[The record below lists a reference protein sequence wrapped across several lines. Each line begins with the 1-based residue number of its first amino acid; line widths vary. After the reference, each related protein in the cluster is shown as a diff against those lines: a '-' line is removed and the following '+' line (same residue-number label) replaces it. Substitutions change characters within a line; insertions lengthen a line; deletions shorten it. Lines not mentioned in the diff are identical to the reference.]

1 MSAPALA
8 GREDIVTFV
17 MAPSVDADLADRTV
31 IKRVAGLPG
40 DVMAC
45 RDGAV
50 LRNGSLIAYA
60 AYPDSHNCQETR
72 VPDGYIYVLG
82 DNLLI
87 STDSRRYGPIAH
99 NLLVVAAVGPVRCG
113 PAPVVARVG
122 HRGPGSTVSNR
133 ASVARPSTHAHSYA
147 VSCISRRAR
156 PAASSNRARSDGRSV
171 APVSSW

>member
-60 AYPDSHNCQETR
+60 AYVLVLTR
-72 VPDGYIYVLG
+72 TPHWCG
-82 DNLLI
+82 DV
-87 STDSRRYGPIAH
+87 H
-99 NLLVVAAVGPVRCG
+99 RC
-113 PAPVVARVG
+113 
-122 HRGPGSTVSNR
+122 
-133 ASVARPSTHAHSYA
+133 
-147 VSCISRRAR
+147 
-156 PAASSNRARSDGRSV
+156 
-171 APVSSW
+171 